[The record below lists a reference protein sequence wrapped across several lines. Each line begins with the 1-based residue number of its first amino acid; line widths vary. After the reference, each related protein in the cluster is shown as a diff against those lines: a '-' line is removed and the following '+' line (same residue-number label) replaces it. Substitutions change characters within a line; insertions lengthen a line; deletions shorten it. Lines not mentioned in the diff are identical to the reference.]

1 MKMNKMLCLCLLLS
15 FIIITE
21 EHHSHHTQQS
31 KYSFNKRHHTPNHE
45 HKKDV
50 INKSHNQ
57 NVLNVNNYPRYTNK
71 TESHHLGFQ
80 RHEMKNEH
88 KKRNPKM
95 FNFKFY
101 KRINNVMSFMYS
113 IVSMVLIGI
122 IALVLLSI
130 AIRMYNNWFLNYQ
143 RRQFEKY
150 QFICQQYS
158 DQRNV
163 CNNNMV
169 TNNNNNLDIN
179 NLNQRVHHIYHS
191 GISVQTK
198 NINVGNH

>member
-21 EHHSHHTQQS
+21 EHHVYYSQQS
-31 KYSFNKRHHTPNHE
+31 KHSFNKRHHTPKHE

-57 NVLNVNNYPRYTNK
+57 NVLNVNNYPKYTNK
-71 TESHHLGFQ
+71 TEPHHSRFQ
-80 RHEMKNEH
+80 RNEMKDGH
-88 KKRNPKM
+88 KRRYSGRM

-101 KRINNVMSFMYS
+101 KRINNLMSFMYS

-158 DQRNV
+158 DQRNI
-163 CNNNMV
+163 CNNIV

-179 NLNQRVHHIYHS
+179 NVNQKVHYIYHS
-191 GISVQTK
+191 GLSVQTQ
-198 NINVGNH
+198 NINSDNH

>member
-1 MKMNKMLCLCLLLS
+1 MKMNKMFCLCLLLS

-21 EHHSHHTQQS
+21 GHHSHQPQQS
-31 KYSFNKRHHTPNHE
+31 KHSFNKRHHTPNHE

-57 NVLNVNNYPRYTNK
+57 NLLNVNNYPRYTNR
-71 TESHHLGFQ
+71 TEQDHSRFQ
-80 RHEMKNEH
+80 RNERKIEH
-88 KKRNPKM
+88 KRRHPGRM

-113 IVSMVLIGI
+113 VVSMVLIGI

-143 RRQFEKY
+143 RRLFEKY
-150 QFICQQYS
+150 QFLCQQYS
-158 DQRNV
+158 DQRNI
-163 CNNNMV
+163 CNNNII
-169 TNNNNNLDIN
+169 TGNL
-179 NLNQRVHHIYHS
+179 
-191 GISVQTK
+191 
-198 NINVGNH
+198 